1 MKLGEISKMRTYK
14 LTISYDGS
22 RYQGWQRQATTDNTI
37 QFVLEWSIG
46 KLVGYRVQVDGS
58 GRTDAGVH
66 AIAQVFHFDSE
77 LKMSKEQWRRAM
89 NALLPAD
96 IRMQDVEKV
105 REDFHARFDAI
116 SKRYDYYLS
125 YDVDNPFLQRYRAF
139 YRGRLNIERMK
150 ECAALFVGTH
160 DFTSFTSSRIDSRK
174 SRVRTITMCTI
185 EETADGLHFRLEGNS
200 FLRYMVRMIVG
211 TLIEAGRDRL
221 SVQEVKAMLEAK
233 DKEACRYKAPGS
245 GLYLVEVRYPEE
257 EA

>member
-1 MKLGEISKMRTYK
+1 MRLKATV
-14 LTISYDGS
+14 SYDGS
-22 RYQGWQRQATTDNTI
+22 GYAGWQRQDNALGI
-37 QFVLEWSIG
+37 ESIIMD
-46 KLVGYRVQVDGS
+46 VMERIHHHPVEITGS

-125 YDVDNPFLQRYRAF
+125 YDIDNPFLQRYRAF

-160 DFTSFTSSRIDSRK
+160 DFTSFTSSRIDPRK
-174 SRVRTITMCTI
+174 SRVRTITMCAI
-185 EETADGLHFRLEGNS
+185 EETAKGLHFRLEGNS

>member
-1 MKLGEISKMRTYK
+1 MRLKATV
-14 LTISYDGS
+14 SYDGS
-22 RYQGWQRQATTDNTI
+22 GYAGWQRQDNALGI
-37 QFVLEWSIG
+37 ESIIMD
-46 KLVGYRVQVDGS
+46 VMERIHHHPVEITGS

-96 IRMQDVEKV
+96 IRMQDVKKV

-160 DFTSFTSSRIDSRK
+160 DFTSFTSSRIDPRK
-174 SRVRTITMCTI
+174 SRVRTITMCAI
-185 EETADGLHFRLEGNS
+185 EETAEGLHFRLEGNS

>member
-1 MKLGEISKMRTYK
+1 MRLKATV
-14 LTISYDGS
+14 SYDGS
-22 RYQGWQRQATTDNTI
+22 GYAGWQRQDNALGI
-37 QFVLEWSIG
+37 ESIIMD
-46 KLVGYRVQVDGS
+46 VMERIHHHPVEITGS

-96 IRMQDVEKV
+96 IRIQDVEKV

-125 YDVDNPFLQRYRAF
+125 YDIDNPFLQRYRAF

-174 SRVRTITMCTI
+174 SRVRTITMCAI

>member
-1 MKLGEISKMRTYK
+1 MRLKATV
-14 LTISYDGS
+14 SYDGS
-22 RYQGWQRQATTDNTI
+22 GYAGWQRQDNALGI
-37 QFVLEWSIG
+37 ESIIMD
-46 KLVGYRVQVDGS
+46 VMERIHHHPVEITGS

-96 IRMQDVEKV
+96 IRIQDVEKV

-160 DFTSFTSSRIDSRK
+160 DFTSFTSSRIDPRK
-174 SRVRTITMCTI
+174 SRVRTITMCAI

-221 SVQEVKAMLEAK
+221 SVQEVKAML
-233 DKEACRYKAPGS
+233 
-245 GLYLVEVRYPEE
+245 
-257 EA
+257 

>member
-1 MKLGEISKMRTYK
+1 MRLKATV
-14 LTISYDGS
+14 SYDGS
-22 RYQGWQRQATTDNTI
+22 GYAGWQRQDNALGI
-37 QFVLEWSIG
+37 ESIIMD
-46 KLVGYRVQVDGS
+46 VMERIHHHPVEITGS

-89 NALLPAD
+89 NALLPVD
-96 IRMQDVEKV
+96 IRIQDVEKV

-125 YDVDNPFLQRYRAF
+125 YDIDNPFLQRYRAF

-160 DFTSFTSSRIDSRK
+160 DFTSFTSSRIDPRK
-174 SRVRTITMCTI
+174 SRVRTITMCAI

>member
-1 MKLGEISKMRTYK
+1 MRLKATV
-14 LTISYDGS
+14 SYDGS
-22 RYQGWQRQATTDNTI
+22 GYAGWQRQDNALGI
-37 QFVLEWSIG
+37 ESIIMD
-46 KLVGYRVQVDGS
+46 VMERIHHHPVEITGS

-160 DFTSFTSSRIDSRK
+160 DFTSFTSSRIDPRK
-174 SRVRTITMCTI
+174 SRVRTITMCAI
-185 EETADGLHFRLEGNS
+185 EETAEGLHFRLEGNS

>member
-1 MKLGEISKMRTYK
+1 MRLKATV
-14 LTISYDGS
+14 SYDGS
-22 RYQGWQRQATTDNTI
+22 GYAGWQRQDNALGI
-37 QFVLEWSIG
+37 ESIIMD
-46 KLVGYRVQVDGS
+46 VMERIHHHPVEITGS

-125 YDVDNPFLQRYRAF
+125 YDIDNPFLQRYRAF

-174 SRVRTITMCTI
+174 SRVRTITMCAI

>member
-1 MKLGEISKMRTYK
+1 MRLKATV
-14 LTISYDGS
+14 SYDGS
-22 RYQGWQRQATTDNTI
+22 GYAGWQRQDNALGI
-37 QFVLEWSIG
+37 ESIIMD
-46 KLVGYRVQVDGS
+46 VMERIHHHPVEITGS

-160 DFTSFTSSRIDSRK
+160 DFTSFTSSRIDPRK
-174 SRVRTITMCTI
+174 SRVRTITMCAI

-211 TLIEAGRDRL
+211 TLIEAGRYRL

>member
-1 MKLGEISKMRTYK
+1 MRLKATV
-14 LTISYDGS
+14 SYDGS
-22 RYQGWQRQATTDNTI
+22 GYAGWQRQDNALGI
-37 QFVLEWSIG
+37 ESIIMD
-46 KLVGYRVQVDGS
+46 VMERIHHHPVEITGS

-160 DFTSFTSSRIDSRK
+160 DFTSFTSSRIDPRK
-174 SRVRTITMCTI
+174 SRVRTITMCAI

>member
-1 MKLGEISKMRTYK
+1 MRLKATV
-14 LTISYDGS
+14 SYDGS
-22 RYQGWQRQATTDNTI
+22 GYAGWQRQDNALGI
-37 QFVLEWSIG
+37 ESIIMD
-46 KLVGYRVQVDGS
+46 VMERIHHHPVEITGS

-96 IRMQDVEKV
+96 IRMQYVEKV

-125 YDVDNPFLQRYRAF
+125 YDIDNPFLQRYRAF

-160 DFTSFTSSRIDSRK
+160 DFTSFTSSRIDPRK
-174 SRVRTITMCTI
+174 SRVRTITMCAI

>member
-1 MKLGEISKMRTYK
+1 MRLKATV
-14 LTISYDGS
+14 SYDGS
-22 RYQGWQRQATTDNTI
+22 GYAGWQRQDNALGI
-37 QFVLEWSIG
+37 ESIIMD
-46 KLVGYRVQVDGS
+46 VMERIHHHPVEITGS

-96 IRMQDVEKV
+96 IRMQNVEKV

-160 DFTSFTSSRIDSRK
+160 DFTSFTSSRIDPRK
-174 SRVRTITMCTI
+174 SRVRTITMCAI
-185 EETADGLHFRLEGNS
+185 EETAEGLHFRLEGNS

>member
-1 MKLGEISKMRTYK
+1 MRLKVTV
-14 LTISYDGS
+14 SYDGS
-22 RYQGWQRQATTDNTI
+22 GYAGWQRQDNALGI
-37 QFVLEWSIG
+37 ESIIMD
-46 KLVGYRVQVDGS
+46 VMERIHHHPVEITGS

-96 IRMQDVEKV
+96 IRIQDVEKV

-160 DFTSFTSSRIDSRK
+160 DFTSFTSSRIDPRK
-174 SRVRTITMCTI
+174 SRVRTITMCAI

>member
-1 MKLGEISKMRTYK
+1 MRLKATV
-14 LTISYDGS
+14 SYDGS
-22 RYQGWQRQATTDNTI
+22 GYAGWQRQDNALGI
-37 QFVLEWSIG
+37 ESIIMD
-46 KLVGYRVQVDGS
+46 VMERIHHHPVEITGS

-96 IRMQDVEKV
+96 IRIQDVEKV

-125 YDVDNPFLQRYRAF
+125 YDIDNPFLQRYRAF

-160 DFTSFTSSRIDSRK
+160 DFTSFTSSRIDPRK
-174 SRVRTITMCTI
+174 SRVRTITMCAI
-185 EETADGLHFRLEGNS
+185 
-200 FLRYMVRMIVG
+200 
-211 TLIEAGRDRL
+211 
-221 SVQEVKAMLEAK
+221 Q
-233 DKEACRYKAPGS
+233 
-245 GLYLVEVRYPEE
+245 
-257 EA
+257 

>member
-1 MKLGEISKMRTYK
+1 MRLKATV
-14 LTISYDGS
+14 SYDGS
-22 RYQGWQRQATTDNTI
+22 GYAGWQRQDNALGI
-37 QFVLEWSIG
+37 ESIIMD
-46 KLVGYRVQVDGS
+46 VMERIHHHPVEITGS

-77 LKMSKEQWRRAM
+77 LKMSKEQWLRAM

-160 DFTSFTSSRIDSRK
+160 DFTSFTSSRIDPRK

-233 DKEACRYKAPGS
+233 DKEACRYKAPSS
-245 GLYLVEVRYPEE
+245 GLYLVEVRYLEE

>member
-1 MKLGEISKMRTYK
+1 MRLKATV
-14 LTISYDGS
+14 SYDGS
-22 RYQGWQRQATTDNTI
+22 GYAGWQRQDNALGI
-37 QFVLEWSIG
+37 ESIIMD
-46 KLVGYRVQVDGS
+46 VMERIHHHPVEITGS

-96 IRMQDVEKV
+96 IRIQDVEKV

-174 SRVRTITMCTI
+174 SRVRTITMCAI

>member
-1 MKLGEISKMRTYK
+1 MRLKATV
-14 LTISYDGS
+14 SYDGS
-22 RYQGWQRQATTDNTI
+22 GYAGWQRQDNALGI
-37 QFVLEWSIG
+37 ESIIMD
-46 KLVGYRVQVDGS
+46 VMERIHHHPVEITGS

-96 IRMQDVEKV
+96 IRMQNVEKV

-125 YDVDNPFLQRYRAF
+125 YDIDNPFLQRYRAF

-160 DFTSFTSSRIDSRK
+160 DFTSFTSSRIDPRK

-185 EETADGLHFRLEGNS
+185 EETTDGLHFRLEGNS

-233 DKEACRYKAPGS
+233 DKEACRYKASGS

>member
-1 MKLGEISKMRTYK
+1 MRLKATV
-14 LTISYDGS
+14 SYDGS
-22 RYQGWQRQATTDNTI
+22 SYAGWQRQDNALGI
-37 QFVLEWSIG
+37 ESIIME
-46 KLVGYRVQVDGS
+46 VMERIHHHPVEITGS

-77 LKMSKEQWRRAM
+77 LQMSKEQWRRAM

-96 IRMQDVEKV
+96 IRMQDIEKV
-105 REDFHARFDAI
+105 REDFHARFDAV

-139 YRGRLNIERMK
+139 YRGRLNLKRMK

-160 DFTSFTSSRIDSRK
+160 DFTSFTSSRIDPRK
-174 SRVRTITMCTI
+174 SRVRTITMCDI
-185 EETADGLHFRLEGNS
+185 EEMADGLHFRLEGNS

-221 SVQEVKAMLEAK
+221 SVQEVKVMLEAK

-257 EA
+257 EAS

>member
-1 MKLGEISKMRTYK
+1 MRLKATV
-14 LTISYDGS
+14 SYDGS
-22 RYQGWQRQATTDNTI
+22 GYAGWQRQDNALGI
-37 QFVLEWSIG
+37 ESIIMD
-46 KLVGYRVQVDGS
+46 VMERIHHHPVEITGS

-66 AIAQVFHFDSE
+66 AIAQVIHFDSE

-125 YDVDNPFLQRYRAF
+125 YDIDNPFLQRYRAF

-160 DFTSFTSSRIDSRK
+160 DFTSFTSSRIDPRK
-174 SRVRTITMCTI
+174 SRVRTITMCAI

>member
-1 MKLGEISKMRTYK
+1 MRLKATV
-14 LTISYDGS
+14 SYDGS
-22 RYQGWQRQATTDNTI
+22 GYAGWQRQDNALGI
-37 QFVLEWSIG
+37 ESIIMD
-46 KLVGYRVQVDGS
+46 VMERIHHHPVEITGS

-96 IRMQDVEKV
+96 IRMQNVEKV

-125 YDVDNPFLQRYRAF
+125 YDIDNPFLQRYRAF

-160 DFTSFTSSRIDSRK
+160 DFTSFTSSRIDPRK
-174 SRVRTITMCTI
+174 SRVRTITMCAI
-185 EETADGLHFRLEGNS
+185 EETAEGLHFRLEGNS

-233 DKEACRYKAPGS
+233 DKEACRYKASGS

>member
-1 MKLGEISKMRTYK
+1 MRLKATV
-14 LTISYDGS
+14 SYDGS
-22 RYQGWQRQATTDNTI
+22 GYAGWQRQDNALGI
-37 QFVLEWSIG
+37 ESIIMD
-46 KLVGYRVQVDGS
+46 VMERIHHHPVEITGS

-96 IRMQDVEKV
+96 IRMQNVEKV

-125 YDVDNPFLQRYRAF
+125 YDIDNPFLQRYRAF

-160 DFTSFTSSRIDSRK
+160 DFTSFTSSRIDPRK
-174 SRVRTITMCTI
+174 SRVRTITMCAI

-257 EA
+257 EAR

>member
-1 MKLGEISKMRTYK
+1 MRLKATV
-14 LTISYDGS
+14 SYDGS
-22 RYQGWQRQATTDNTI
+22 GYAGWQRQDNALGI
-37 QFVLEWSIG
+37 ESIIMD
-46 KLVGYRVQVDGS
+46 VMERIHHHPVEITGS

-125 YDVDNPFLQRYRAF
+125 YDIDNPFLQRYR
-139 YRGRLNIERMK
+139 
-150 ECAALFVGTH
+150 AALFVGTH
-160 DFTSFTSSRIDSRK
+160 DFTSFTSSRIDPRK
-174 SRVRTITMCTI
+174 SRVRTITMCAI

>member
-1 MKLGEISKMRTYK
+1 MRLKATV
-14 LTISYDGS
+14 SYDGS
-22 RYQGWQRQATTDNTI
+22 GYAGWQRQDNALGI
-37 QFVLEWSIG
+37 ESIIMD
-46 KLVGYRVQVDGS
+46 VMERIHHHPVEITGS

-96 IRMQDVEKV
+96 IRMQDVKKV

-125 YDVDNPFLQRYRAF
+125 YDIDNPFLQRYRAF

-160 DFTSFTSSRIDSRK
+160 DFTSFTSSRIDPRK
-174 SRVRTITMCTI
+174 SRVRTITMCAI

>member
-1 MKLGEISKMRTYK
+1 MRLKATV
-14 LTISYDGS
+14 SYDGS
-22 RYQGWQRQATTDNTI
+22 GYAGWQRQDNALGI
-37 QFVLEWSIG
+37 ESIIMD
-46 KLVGYRVQVDGS
+46 VMERIHHHPVEITGS

-125 YDVDNPFLQRYRAF
+125 YDIDNPFLQRYRAF

-160 DFTSFTSSRIDSRK
+160 DFTSFTSSRIDPRK
-174 SRVRTITMCTI
+174 SRVRTITMCAI

>member
-1 MKLGEISKMRTYK
+1 MRLKATV
-14 LTISYDGS
+14 SYDGS
-22 RYQGWQRQATTDNTI
+22 GYAGWQRQDNALGI
-37 QFVLEWSIG
+37 ESIIMD
-46 KLVGYRVQVDGS
+46 VMERIHHHPVEITGS

-174 SRVRTITMCTI
+174 SRVRTITMCAI
-185 EETADGLHFRLEGNS
+185 EETADGLHFRLEDNS

>member
-1 MKLGEISKMRTYK
+1 MRLKATV
-14 LTISYDGS
+14 SYDGS
-22 RYQGWQRQATTDNTI
+22 GYAGWQRQDIMDVMERIHHHPVEIT
-37 QFVLEWSIG
+37 
-46 KLVGYRVQVDGS
+46 GS

-96 IRMQDVEKV
+96 IRMQNVEKV

-160 DFTSFTSSRIDSRK
+160 DFTSFTSSRIDPRK
-174 SRVRTITMCTI
+174 SRVRTITMCAI

>member
-1 MKLGEISKMRTYK
+1 MRLKATV
-14 LTISYDGS
+14 SYDGS
-22 RYQGWQRQATTDNTI
+22 GYAGWQRQDNALGI
-37 QFVLEWSIG
+37 ESIIMD
-46 KLVGYRVQVDGS
+46 VMERIHHHPVEITGS

-96 IRMQDVEKV
+96 IRMQDVKKV

-160 DFTSFTSSRIDSRK
+160 DFTSFTSSRIDPRK
-174 SRVRTITMCTI
+174 SRVRTITMCAI